1 MRIEISHST
10 HYRYDAPVAQSVQH
24 LRLTPPSDTGQSVL
38 DWHVET
44 PGIEKAL
51 SYTDAFGNVVH
62 LITQG
67 RIGDTMTITASGVVE
82 TRDNHGVIGH
92 LPEGMPARVY
102 LRQNEMTRPSPAIRK
117 LASII
122 ERPDD
127 VICYHALMNA
137 LRDQVAYR
145 TGVTETHM
153 PAAEVL
159 AAGEGVCQDHA
170 HIFISAARHAG
181 VPARYVSGYLLL
193 EEDDDASEAHHAWA
207 EVLIEPLGWV
217 GFDVSN
223 GISPTDHHVR
233 LSVGLDSRSAAPIR
247 GVRWGGMEEALSV
260 EVRVD
265 RAAQQ
270 QQQ

>member
-10 HYRYDAPVAQSVQH
+10 HYRYDGPVSQSVQH

-44 PGIEKAL
+44 PGIETAL
-51 SYTDAFGNVVH
+51 SYNDAFGNVVH
-62 LITQG
+62 LISQG
-67 RIGDTMTITASGVVE
+67 RIGDTMTITARGVVE
-82 TRDNHGVIGH
+82 TRDNHGVVGY
-92 LPEGMPARVY
+92 LPEVMPARVY
-102 LRQNEMTRPSPAIRK
+102 LRQTDLTHTSPGIRK
-117 LASII
+117 LASLV
-122 ERPDD
+122 ENPED
-127 VICYHALMNA
+127 VASFHALMNA
-137 LRDQVAYR
+137 IRDQVDYR
-145 TGVTETHM
+145 IGVTETHM

-170 HIFISAARHAG
+170 HIFVSAARHAG

-193 EEDDDASEAHHAWA
+193 EDDDASEAHHAWA
-207 EVLIEPLGWV
+207 EALIEPLGWV

-247 GVRWGGMEEALSV
+247 GVRWGGAKEALAV

>member
-1 MRIEISHST
+1 MRIEISHAT
-10 HYRYDAPVAQSVQH
+10 RYRYNSHVTQSVQH

-38 DWHVET
+38 NWKIET
-44 PGIEKAL
+44 QGMERAL
-51 SYTDAFGNVVH
+51 AYEDAFGNVVH
-62 LITQG
+62 LVAQG
-67 RIGDTMTITASGVVE
+67 QVGDTMTIVASGIVE
-82 TRDNHGVIGH
+82 TRDTHGVVGF
-92 LPEGMPARVY
+92 LPEAMPARVY
-102 LRQNEMTRPSPAIRK
+102 LRQSELTRTSAGIRK
-117 LASII
+117 LAGVV
-122 ERPDD
+122 DD
-127 VICYHALMNA
+127 PTDIASFHKLMA
-137 LRDQVAYR
+137 EIREQVGYR
-145 TGVTETHM
+145 IGVTDTHM
-153 PAAEVL
+153 PAAEAL

-170 HIFISAARHAG
+170 HIFISAARHLG

-193 EEDDDASEAHHAWA
+193 EEDDASEAHHAWA
-207 EVLIEPLGWV
+207 EVLVDSIGWV

-247 GVRWGGMEEALSV
+247 GVRWGGADEELAV

>member
-10 HYRYDAPVAQSVQH
+10 HYRYDAPVSQSVQH
-24 LRLTPPSDTGQSVL
+24 LRLTPPSDTCQSVL
-38 DWHVET
+38 DWRIET
-44 PGIEKAL
+44 PGMEKAL
-51 SYTDAFGNVVH
+51 TYNDAFGNVVH

-67 RIGDTMTITASGVVE
+67 RLGDTMTIRARGIVE
-82 TRDNHGVIGH
+82 TRDNHGVVGY
-92 LPEGMPARVY
+92 LPEAMPARVY
-102 LRQNEMTRPSPAIRK
+102 LRQSELTRPSAGIRK
-117 LASII
+117 LASILDKT
-122 ERPDD
+122 RD
-127 VICYHALMNA
+127 VAGFHALMNEI
-137 LRDQVAYR
+137 REQVTYR
-145 TGVTETHM
+145 IGVTETHM

-159 AAGEGVCQDHA
+159 TAGEGVCQDHA
-170 HIFISAARHAG
+170 HIFIAAARHAG

-193 EEDDDASEAHHAWA
+193 EDDDASEAHHAWA
-207 EVLIEPLGWV
+207 EALVEPLGWV

-223 GISPTDHHVR
+223 GISPTDHHIR

-247 GVRWGGMEEALSV
+247 GVRWGGAEEDLAV